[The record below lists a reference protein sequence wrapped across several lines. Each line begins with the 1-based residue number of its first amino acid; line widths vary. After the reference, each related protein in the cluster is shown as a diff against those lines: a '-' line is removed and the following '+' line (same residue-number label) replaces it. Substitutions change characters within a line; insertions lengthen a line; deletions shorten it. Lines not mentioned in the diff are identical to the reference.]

1 MGYLGFCET
10 ITVVIVVIG
19 VHYSWQFPFNTG
31 DLTGDMV
38 AEPTR
43 SEEVISE
50 FKQRK
55 LARSA
60 FRRIQELILGFEEGR
75 TFDRRLARIG
85 VIAVVLLVAVSLY
98 FLFSGDSITL
108 R

>member
-1 MGYLGFCET
+1 MA
-10 ITVVIVVIG
+10 
-19 VHYSWQFPFNTG
+19 
-31 DLTGDMV
+31 

-43 SEEVISE
+43 SEEVISD

-60 FRRIQELILGFEEGR
+60 LRRIQELIQGFEKDHA
-75 TFDRRLARIG
+75 FDRQLALIG

>member
-1 MGYLGFCET
+1 MAA
-10 ITVVIVVIG
+10 
-19 VHYSWQFPFNTG
+19 Q
-31 DLTGDMV
+31 
-38 AEPTR
+38 PTR

-60 FRRIQELILGFEEGR
+60 FRRIQELIQQFEEDR
-75 TFDRRLARIG
+75 AFDRRLARFG
-85 VIAVVLLVAVSLY
+85 VIVLALLVTVLLF

>member
-1 MGYLGFCET
+1 
-10 ITVVIVVIG
+10 
-19 VHYSWQFPFNTG
+19 
-31 DLTGDMV
+31 MV
-38 AEPTR
+38 SEPTR
-43 SEEVISE
+43 SEEVISD

-60 FRRIQELILGFEEGR
+60 LRRIQELILGFEENR
-75 TFDRRLARIG
+75 AFDRQLARIG

-98 FLFSGDSITL
+98 FLFGGDSITL

>member
-1 MGYLGFCET
+1 MKH
-10 ITVVIVVIG
+10 TVDIVVID
-19 VHYSWQFPFNTG
+19 VHYSWQLPINTG
-31 DLTGDMV
+31 DMA

-43 SEEVISE
+43 SEAVISE

-60 FRRIQELILGFEEGR
+60 LRRIQQLIQGFEEEHV
-75 TFDRRLARIG
+75 FDRQLARIG
-85 VIAVVLLVAVSLY
+85 VIAVMLLIAVSVY

>member
-1 MGYLGFCET
+1 MA
-10 ITVVIVVIG
+10 
-19 VHYSWQFPFNTG
+19 S
-31 DLTGDMV
+31 
-38 AEPTR
+38 EPTR
-43 SEEVISE
+43 SVEVIAD

-60 FRRIQELILGFEEGR
+60 LRRIQELILGFDEDR
-75 TFDRRLARIG
+75 AFDRQLARLGI
-85 VIAVVLLVAVSLY
+85 VIVVLLVSVSFY

>member
-1 MGYLGFCET
+1 MGYLSFCET
-10 ITVVIVVIG
+10 ITVVIVVIA
-19 VHYSWQFPFNTG
+19 VHYSWQLPFNTG
-31 DLTGDMV
+31 DMA

-43 SEEVISE
+43 SEEVISD

-60 FRRIQELILGFEEGR
+60 LRRIQELILGFEKDR
-75 TFDRRLARIG
+75 AFDRQLARVG
-85 VIAVVLLVAVSLY
+85 VIAVVLLIVVSLY

>member
-1 MGYLGFCET
+1 MA
-10 ITVVIVVIG
+10 
-19 VHYSWQFPFNTG
+19 
-31 DLTGDMV
+31 

-43 SEEVISE
+43 SEKVISD

-60 FRRIQELILGFEEGR
+60 LRRIQELIRGFEKDR
-75 TFDRRLARIG
+75 AFDRQLARVG
-85 VIAVVLLVAVSLY
+85 VIAVVLLIAVSLY
-98 FLFSGDSITL
+98 FLFTGDSITL

>member
-1 MGYLGFCET
+1 
-10 ITVVIVVIG
+10 VIA
-19 VHYSWQFPFNTG
+19 VHYSWQLPFNT
-31 DLTGDMV
+31 DDMA

-43 SEEVISE
+43 SEEVISDY
-50 FKQRK
+50 KQRK

-60 FRRIQELILGFEEGR
+60 LRRIQELIRGFEEDR
-75 TFDRRLARIG
+75 DFDRQLARIG
-85 VIAVVLLVAVSLY
+85 VIAVVLLVAVALY

>member
-1 MGYLGFCET
+1 MA
-10 ITVVIVVIG
+10 
-19 VHYSWQFPFNTG
+19 
-31 DLTGDMV
+31 

-43 SEEVISE
+43 SEEVISD

-60 FRRIQELILGFEEGR
+60 LLRIRELILGFEKDR
-75 TFDRRLARIG
+75 AFDRQLARIG

-98 FLFSGDSITL
+98 FLFTGSSITL

>member
-1 MGYLGFCET
+1 M
-10 ITVVIVVIG
+10 IG
-19 VHYSWQFPFNTG
+19 VHYSWQLPFNT
-31 DLTGDMV
+31 DDMT

-43 SEEVISE
+43 SEEVISD

-60 FRRIQELILGFEEGR
+60 LRRIQELILGFEKDR
-75 TFDRRLARIG
+75 AFDWRLACIG

>member
-1 MGYLGFCET
+1 MA
-10 ITVVIVVIG
+10 
-19 VHYSWQFPFNTG
+19 
-31 DLTGDMV
+31 

-43 SEEVISE
+43 SEEVISD

-60 FRRIQELILGFEEGR
+60 LRRIQELILGFEEDR
-75 TFDRRLARIG
+75 AFDRQLARIG

-98 FLFSGDSITL
+98 FLFSGSSITL

>member
-1 MGYLGFCET
+1 MA
-10 ITVVIVVIG
+10 
-19 VHYSWQFPFNTG
+19 S
-31 DLTGDMV
+31 
-38 AEPTR
+38 EPTR
-43 SEEVISE
+43 SEEVIAD

-60 FRRIQELILGFEEGR
+60 LRRIQELILGFDEDR
-75 TFDRRLARIG
+75 AFDRQLARLGI
-85 VIAVVLLVAVSLY
+85 VIVVLLVSVSFY

>member
-1 MGYLGFCET
+1 MGYLSFCET
-10 ITVVIVVIG
+10 ITVVIVVID
-19 VHYSWQFPFNTG
+19 VHYSWQIPFNTG
-31 DLTGDMV
+31 DMA

-43 SEEVISE
+43 SEEVISD

-60 FRRIQELILGFEEGR
+60 IRRIQQLIQGFEEEHA
-75 TFDRRLARIG
+75 FDRRLARLG
-85 VIAVVLLVAVSLY
+85 VIAVVLLVAVSVY

>member
-1 MGYLGFCET
+1 MA
-10 ITVVIVVIG
+10 
-19 VHYSWQFPFNTG
+19 
-31 DLTGDMV
+31 

-43 SEEVISE
+43 SEEVISD

-60 FRRIQELILGFEEGR
+60 LRRIQELILGFEEGR
-75 TFDRRLARIG
+75 AFDRQLARIG

-98 FLFSGDSITL
+98 FLFRGNSITL

>member
-1 MGYLGFCET
+1 MGYLSFCET
-10 ITVVIVVIG
+10 ITVVIVVIA
-19 VHYSWQFPFNTG
+19 VHYSWQLPFNTG
-31 DLTGDMV
+31 DMA

-43 SEEVISE
+43 SEEVISD

-60 FRRIQELILGFEEGR
+60 LRRIQELIQGFEKDHA
-75 TFDRRLARIG
+75 FDRQLALIG

>member
-1 MGYLGFCET
+1 MA
-10 ITVVIVVIG
+10 
-19 VHYSWQFPFNTG
+19 
-31 DLTGDMV
+31 

-43 SEEVISE
+43 SEEVISD

-60 FRRIQELILGFEEGR
+60 LRRIQELIQGFEEDR
-75 TFDRRLARIG
+75 VFDRQLARVG
-85 VIAVVLLVAVSLY
+85 VIAVVLLVTVSIY
-98 FLFSGDSITL
+98 FLFSSSSITL